1 MTKYEELKEF
11 NKTLKFPWN
20 IGAHY
25 IYSILMSKYSGFIT
39 RGKTFEELFEEDLE
53 VFNEIKLQMIDFDN
67 TVTKTG
73 ELTYE
78 MKIGKTILK
87 FEI

>member
-25 IYSILMSKYSGFIT
+25 IYSILMTKDSGHII
-39 RGKTFEELFEEDLE
+39 RGNTFEELFKDDLK
-53 VFNEIKLQMIDFDN
+53 VFNEIKTQMIDFDN
-67 TVTKTG
+67 TVKAG
-73 ELTYE
+73 DLNYK
-78 MKIGKTILK
+78 MKIGKITLK
-87 FEI
+87 FEL